1 MLNKISNTEIGY
13 AQIVL
18 VVAIVLQILVAS
30 INERFSTLQIMLIIS
45 EVVML
50 AIVALSSLANSRH
63 AGHFRHVTALGFLAF
78 ISFENLLSLGQVLY
92 SLIIGPEATIIDP
105 LGAEFGHSNGLQL
118 LASAVAIFI
127 TNIIVFSVWY
137 WEIDSPGLTSRR
149 WTKNDQDFLFIQQD
163 HTSKYPHWRPQF
175 LDYLYLSLTNAI
187 NFAPADTRP
196 ITREA
201 KTLMGIQALISVFT
215 LAIVVARS
223 VSILGS

>member
-1 MLNKISNTEIGY
+1 MLNKISTTEIGY

-105 LGAEFGHSNGLQL
+105 LATEFGHSNGLQL

-127 TNIIVFSVWY
+127 TNIIVFSLWY

-149 WTKNDQDFLFIQQD
+149 WTKNDQDFLFTQQD
-163 HTSKYPHWRPQF
+163 NVAKYPHWRPQF